1 MRDKELRGLRLAVV
15 KRIVAL
21 CEDLGKTKM
30 QKITYFL
37 QMAVGAPLKY
47 RFRMHYYGPYSEELD
62 ATVSFAQM
70 LGYIDIVPDRE
81 GFGFHITPGAHSETN
96 WFDEDTVHIDDV
108 EAIDRATKLLGSL
121 EIVDLELHAT
131 IHYIDHVR
139 GGLPKD
145 EILQTVKKL
154 KPKFSID
161 TIDGAYGNLSEAGL
175 ISTAPH

>member
-1 MRDKELRGLRLAVV
+1 MRDEALRAMRLAVV

-21 CEDLGKTKM
+21 CDDLGKTKM

-37 QMAVGAPLKY
+37 QTAVGVPLKY
-47 RFRMHYYGPYSEELD
+47 PFRMHYYGPHSDELD
-62 ATVSFAQM
+62 ATLSRAEM
-70 LGYIDIVPDRE
+70 LGYIDIEPDRE
-81 GFGFHITPGAHSETN
+81 GFGFHIAPGTHSETN
-96 WFDEDTVHIDDV
+96 WFDEDTVHLDDV
-108 EAIDRATKLLGSL
+108 EAIDRAIKFLGSL

-131 IHYIDHVR
+131 IHCIDRVR

-161 TIDGAYGNLSEAGL
+161 TIYGAYGNLSEAGL
-175 ISTAPH
+175 ISTAPR